1 MYRHSIQH
9 HSTQHHSTQH
19 HSRQRHSVNY
29 NNSLSIIKK
38 LRKEIVGSKK
48 IIPVGSKK
56 IIPVG
61 SIRRKEK
68 KNKDIDLL
76 LVVNNLKN
84 TDISNKE
91 LVLVEGHTKNARH
104 QKYIYAKK
112 YLIDIF
118 ICLKKELPYMLF
130 HYTGNKK
137 YNIRT
142 RFHAKKKGWLL
153 NQYGLWDRKTKKKL
167 YSSKIKTERDLVK
180 ILGISYKKPENRIK

>member
-1 MYRHSIQH
+1 MQKKITYK
-9 HSTQHHSTQH
+9 
-19 HSRQRHSVNY
+19 
-29 NNSLSIIKK
+29 NSLLIIKLFK
-38 LRKEIVGSKK
+38 QIQRIKQV
-48 IIPVGSKK
+48 K

-68 KNKDIDLL
+68 TNKDIDLL

-84 TDISNKE
+84 TDLSINIGLKKNKN
-91 LVLVEGHTKNARH
+91 LTLVEGHTKNARH
-104 QKYIYAKK
+104 QKYLYIYNNKK
-112 YLIDIF
+112 YIIDVF

-142 RFHAKKKGWLL
+142 RFYAKSKGWLL
-153 NQYGLWDRKTKKKL
+153 NQYGLWDRKNKKQL
-167 YSSKIKTERDLVK
+167 WRHKIKTEKDLTK

>member
-1 MYRHSIQH
+1 MKKITYKNSI
-9 HSTQHHSTQH
+9 
-19 HSRQRHSVNY
+19 
-29 NNSLSIIKK
+29 SIIKSIK
-38 LRKEIVGSKK
+38 HFFLKQMRGV
-48 IIPVGSKK
+48 K

-84 TDISNKE
+84 TNLGIGNT
-91 LVLVEGHTKNARH
+91 LTLIEGHTKNARH
-104 QKYIYAKK
+104 QKYLYLRGNKK
-112 YLIDIF
+112 YLIDVF

-142 RFHAKKKGWLL
+142 RFYAKSKGWLL
-153 NQYGLWDRKTKKKL
+153 NQYGLWDRKTKKQL
-167 YSSKIKTERDLVK
+167 YKSKIKTEKDLTK
-180 ILGISYKKPENRIK
+180 ILGISYKKPTDRTK

>member
-1 MYRHSIQH
+1 MQSRKLVKSVVKMQKKISYDKSLLIIQK
-9 HSTQHHSTQH
+9 
-19 HSRQRHSVNY
+19 
-29 NNSLSIIKK
+29 LKKIKK
-38 LRKEIVGSKK
+38 L
-48 IIPVGSKK
+48 KK

-76 LVVNNLKN
+76 LVVNSLKN
-84 TDISNKE
+84 TDLSTTGAVNGCKNTNT
-91 LVLVEGHTKNARH
+91 LTLVEGYTKNARH
-104 QKYIYAKK
+104 QKYLYMCDKKK

-142 RFHAKKKGWLL
+142 RFNAKRKGWLL
-153 NQYGLWDRKTKKKL
+153 NQYGLWDRKTKKQL
-167 YSSKIKTERDLVK
+167 WGRKIKTEKDLTK
-180 ILGISYKKPENRIK
+180 ILGISYKKPEDRIK